1 MTTLVRSLYL
11 TCHSPNQK
19 WQPSNGKHK
28 KRAARPF
35 FVGFKKL
42 ISLTRKTFKR
52 HEFDLVIR
60 TKKEKDLDV
69 DKFYVMAYYDSHD
82 DSLGDTPIEVYVHHN
97 LTGEETF
104 GDHQITNFLIE
115 IYDAVVH
122 EHKHQVQSKKRSYE
136 EYTIHHRHPYDEYL
150 SNSDEVDAYALSIA
164 IEMLRVMSK
173 DRAKR
178 YMGRISV
185 MSKMRT
191 GPVFAIPMLR
201 AYFFQFGHGTLL
213 KRLSKKVYK
222 HLDSI
227 DSRYVFK

>member
-1 MTTLVRSLYL
+1 MNSILERVNDVCISVRDECTTAVS
-11 TCHSPNQK
+11 
-19 WQPSNGKHK
+19 
-28 KRAARPF
+28 
-35 FVGFKKL
+35 FKKL
-42 ISLTRKTFKR
+42 LSVTRSTFKR
-52 HEFDLVIR
+52 NDFDLRIKS
-60 TKKEKDLDV
+60 KKEKDLDV
-69 DKFYVMAYYDSHD
+69 DKFYVMAYYDSYE
-82 DSLGDTPIEVYVHHN
+82 DSQNEIPIEVYVHHN
-97 LTGEETF
+97 LTGNEEF
-104 GDHQITNFLIE
+104 GKHQVSGFLVE
-115 IYDAVVH
+115 IFDAVVH
-122 EHKHQVQSKKRSYE
+122 EYRHRYQSIRRDFE
-136 EYTIHHRHPYDEYL
+136 EYETHSRHPYDQYL
-150 SNSDEVDAYALSIA
+150 SNSDEIDAYALNIA